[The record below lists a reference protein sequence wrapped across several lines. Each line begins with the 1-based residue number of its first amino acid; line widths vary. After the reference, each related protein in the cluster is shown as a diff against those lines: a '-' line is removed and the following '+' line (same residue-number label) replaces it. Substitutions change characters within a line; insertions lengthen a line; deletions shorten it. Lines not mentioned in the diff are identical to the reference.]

1 MNSSPIADLS
11 AQEIAWKPSEEQIQR
26 SRMMRFAREHGI
38 ETYDELTA
46 RAASV
51 PEWFWDAV
59 STELGLVW
67 TEPYSQTVDM
77 RDGLPWPRWFVGGRM
92 NYVTSAVDRWLG
104 DRADALALIW
114 EGDDGSV
121 VEYTFAELSLHV
133 KQAANALKAAGVK
146 RGDRV
151 GLYLPMIPQT
161 AVAMLACGYIG
172 AVIIPIFSGYG
183 AEAAAKRI
191 HDASVS
197 TLITADGFHR
207 RGKLIPMKP
216 NADQAAEMAGTIE
229 RLITVT
235 HSGNDVP
242 WDDDRDLRWEELI
255 AAASSECEPAD
266 TRGDDLFMIIY
277 TSGTTGRPKGAVHTH
292 AGFPV
297 KAAQDL
303 AFCFDIQPGDRLCWI
318 TDIGW
323 MMGPWAIAGGL
334 IAGATLVLYEGTPDY
349 PKPDRLWQLV
359 DDHEVTVL
367 GISPT
372 AIRALMPKGDEWV
385 ERHEMPTLR
394 AIGSTGEPWNPGP
407 WMWTSQKVGKG
418 RCPIVNYAGGTE
430 ISGGIVTSTTIHP
443 QKPASFAGPVVGVP
457 ADVVDAS
464 GNSVRGSVGELVIRG
479 PWVGMTQGFLDDP
492 ERYLD
497 AYWRT
502 IPDMWVHG
510 DFALVD
516 EDGFWYILGR
526 SDDTMN
532 IAGKRTGPAEIESA
546 AVTHPAVQETAVV
559 GVPHE
564 IKGEVAVIFAILV
577 PGYEPSSELEN
588 EILDAVAGQL
598 GRPLRPQSVVFV
610 KDLPRTR
617 NAKILR
623 RVIRGRYLGQ
633 EDLGDL
639 SALENP
645 EAVDAI
651 EPVG

>member
-38 ETYDELTA
+38 ETYDELTS
-46 RAASV
+46 RAASD

-430 ISGGIVTSTTIHP
+430 ISGGIVSSTTIHP